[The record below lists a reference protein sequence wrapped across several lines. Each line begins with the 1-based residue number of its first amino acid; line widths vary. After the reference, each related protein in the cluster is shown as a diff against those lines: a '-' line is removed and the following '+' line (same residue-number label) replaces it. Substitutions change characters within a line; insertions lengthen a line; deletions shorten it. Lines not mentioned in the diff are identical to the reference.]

1 MLCTLAFRQCRSA
14 SDALAT
20 ADLNMHGVTIQ
31 FYHV

>member
-1 MLCTLAFRQCRSA
+1 MYFGFRQCRSA
-14 SDALAT
+14 SGALAA